1 MSKNMLGILVGGLI
15 PALCYGLAG
24 IFQKSS
30 TQGGISLPYYILA
43 SGIGVVIV
51 GMVLAIFTQ
60 EKMITLESGGYA
72 MAIGLFWALG
82 MTLVAVAL
90 SKYNAPVSKLAPLYN
105 MNTLVT
111 VVLGLIIFSEFKEI
125 NTVRLLIGALLI
137 VVGGTLVANS

>member
-1 MSKNMLGILVGGLI
+1 MSKNMMGMLLGGFI
-15 PALCYGLAG
+15 PALCYGLSG

-30 TQGGISLPYYILA
+30 TQSGISLPLYILA
-43 SGIGVVIV
+43 TGTGVVLV
-51 GMVLAIFTQ
+51 GAVLVILSP
-60 EKMITLESGGYA
+60 EKMISFKSGGYA
-72 MAIGLFWALG
+72 VSIGLLWGLG

-90 SKYNAPVSKLAPLYN
+90 SRYNAPVSKLAPLYN

-111 VVLGLIIFSEFKEI
+111 VVLGLVIYAEFKEV